1 MPRLA
6 PRRGARRRRRRKL
19 VRHHFVTPRRSPSP
33 AKTSSSGTNTSSPK
47 RASRQTSTTK
57 LPGATKSKLLRAYL
71 VILAIFEL
79 PMLIGYTFFD
89 NSLADGFS
97 SNLADAPPERRLWAF
112 MLALLV
118 AARVAAAIEPSPT
131 QLAHCAAVHMSRRPW
146 RLESE
151 YFLYGSGGEPFI
163 VFMVMLNAVLFTAAA
178 RGSNMFIRA
187 EKRGHACSVTR
198 RTSRRR
204 RRRGAR
210 GASCR

>member
-1 MPRLA
+1 MPKTRS
-6 PRRGARRRRRRKL
+6 
-19 VRHHFVTPRRSPSP
+19 TRRSPSP

-79 PMLIGYTFFD
+79 PMMIGYTFFD

-131 QLAHCAAVHMSRRPW
+131 QLAHCAAVHVA
-146 RLESE
+146 EAVAFGAE

-163 VFMVMLNAVLFTAAA
+163 VFLVLLYAVLVTAVAA
-178 RGSNMFIRA
+178 RG
-187 EKRGHACSVTR
+187 V
-198 RTSRRR
+198 
-204 RRRGAR
+204 
-210 GASCR
+210 

>member
-1 MPRLA
+1 MPKTRST
-6 PRRGARRRRRRKL
+6 PRRSPSPAKKTSSGTNTSSPK
-19 VRHHFVTPRRSPSP
+19 PRRSPSP

-57 LPGATKSKLLRAYL
+57 LPGATNSKLLRAYL

-131 QLAHCAAVHMSRRPW
+131 QLAHCAAVHVA
-146 RLESE
+146 EAVAFGAE
-151 YFLYGSGGEPFI
+151 YFVYGSGGEPFI
-163 VFMVMLNAVLFTAAA
+163 VFMVMLNAVLFTGVAVA
-178 RGSNMFIRA
+178 
-187 EKRGHACSVTR
+187 
-198 RTSRRR
+198 
-204 RRRGAR
+204 
-210 GASCR
+210 

>member
-1 MPRLA
+1 MPKTRST
-6 PRRGARRRRRRKL
+6 PRRSPSPAKKTSSGTNTSSPK
-19 VRHHFVTPRRSPSP
+19 PRRSPSP

-57 LPGATKSKLLRAYL
+57 LPGATNSKLLRAYL

-131 QLAHCAAVHMSRRPW
+131 QLAHCAAVHVA
-146 RLESE
+146 EAVAFGAE

-163 VFMVMLNAVLFTAAA
+163 VFMVMLNAVLFTAVAA
-178 RGSNMFIRA
+178 RG
-187 EKRGHACSVTR
+187 VY
-198 RTSRRR
+198 
-204 RRRGAR
+204 
-210 GASCR
+210 